1 MEEEEAN
8 LDLLPQNT
16 QTHTHTNTNTNTR
29 THKPTH
35 KMTDTSSQL
44 SEEKVSHAGS

>member
-1 MEEEEAN
+1 MKEDEAN

-16 QTHTHTNTNTNTR
+16 HKNTR

-35 KMTDTSSQL
+35 KMTTIF
-44 SEEKVSHAGS
+44 HN